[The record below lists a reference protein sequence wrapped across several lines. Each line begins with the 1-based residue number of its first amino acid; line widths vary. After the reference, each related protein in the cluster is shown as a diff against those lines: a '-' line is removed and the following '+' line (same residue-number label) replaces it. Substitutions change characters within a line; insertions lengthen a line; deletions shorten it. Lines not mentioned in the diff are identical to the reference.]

1 VKKWQTHCLGDLVK
15 AGGGSIQTGPFGSQL
30 HASDY
35 VLEGI
40 PCIMPANLKN
50 NRVDV
55 SGIARISEHDAKRL
69 NRHIVQAGDIVYS
82 RRGDVTQKAL
92 ITESENGFF
101 CGTGCLLMRPGT
113 KIDPAFLTY
122 YLSTA
127 TYQSWIASQA
137 VGATMPN
144 LNTGILHRVS
154 FCAPEKSEQ
163 KRITAALTALDAKIE
178 LNNRINEELEAMAKL
193 LYDYWFVQFDFPITA
208 AQAAAMGKPR
218 LEGKPYRASGG
229 KMIYNDALKR
239 EIPDGWLSGNLE
251 SLGKIVGGSTPSTEI
266 SGYFCQRGTPWITP
280 KDMSNSTGNRFID
293 RGSID
298 VTSEG
303 INAAS
308 LKILPAGTVL
318 MSSRAP
324 IGYLA
329 VARNAV
335 TTNQGL
341 KSIVPGNGFSTDYI
355 YFTLNHF
362 MGLIKANASG
372 STFKEISGGT
382 LKAVQIHLPPGDLV
396 TKFTEYASCLSSQQS
411 LLEQQNQQLTE
422 LRDWLLPMLMNGQ
435 VTVA

>member
-1 VKKWQTHCLGDLVK
+1 MSKTAFSFIPASQFCSKVVDGTHESPK
-15 AGGGSIQTGPFGSQL
+15 AVTVGKPLITSKHIKGRNIDFENAYLISLDDFTSINKRSQVYQWDVIISMIGEYCGYCYVERNENVDYAIKNVGVFRAGSQVNAEWLYYYLNSPIGRSHLRSCRGGSSQ
-30 HASDY
+30 
-35 VLEGI
+35 
-40 PCIMPANLKN
+40 P
-50 NRVDV
+50 
-55 SGIARISEHDAKRL
+55 
-69 NRHIVQAGDIVYS
+69 
-82 RRGDVTQKAL
+82 
-92 ITESENGFF
+92 
-101 CGTGCLLMRPGT
+101 
-113 KIDPAFLTY
+113 
-122 YLSTA
+122 YLSLGA
-127 TYQSWIASQA
+127 LRSLPILVPAS
-137 VGATMPN
+137 
-144 LNTGILHRVS
+144 
-154 FCAPEKSEQ
+154 EDQ
-163 KRITAALTALDAKIE
+163 KKQIVHVLSTLDAKIE
-178 LNNRINEELEAMAKL
+178 LNNRTNEELEGMAKL
-193 LYDYWFVQFDFPITA
+193 VYDYWFVQFDFPITA

-229 KMIYNDALKR
+229 KMVYNDALKR
-239 EIPDGWLSGNLE
+239 EIPDGWISGNLE
-251 SLGKIVGGSTPSTEI
+251 SLGKIVGGSTPSTEV

-303 INAAS
+303 IIAAS
-308 LKILPAGTVL
+308 LKTLPAGTVL

-411 LLEQQNQQLTE
+411 LLEQQNQELTE

-435 VTVA
+435 VTVT